1 MHVSIQ
7 SRIVEDDAY
16 DFTCAIEGKK
26 GTALKVEKKVE
37 FSEPVRHH
45 FEKLNDESI
54 DCKTGWTVSSV

>member
-1 MHVSIQ
+1 MMHTN
-7 SRIVEDDAY
+7 SRVKLRE
-16 DFTCAIEGKK
+16 K

-37 FSEPVRHH
+37 ISEPVRHH